1 MGAADGSS
9 GIGASIADCGRRRA
23 IGGDIAHVQRD
34 VARHDHTGEPSA
46 LTRRIAVAHAA
57 WSRWLRGRG

>member
-1 MGAADGSS
+1 LRQGGAV
-9 GIGASIADCGRRRA
+9 GAGVAY
-23 IGGDIAHVQRD
+23 VQWD
-34 VARHDHTGEPSA
+34 VARHNDTGEPSA